1 MDLQKIYKSNGE
13 IVLSIS
19 NKDHLNELI
28 AKAEKSWGGV
38 GVESFVS
45 DLRDVEKEQKVLENL
60 KKAMKDAYNKTME
73 EQL

>member
-1 MDLQKIYKSNGE
+1 M
-13 IVLSIS
+13 SIS

-60 KKAMKDAYNKTME
+60 KKAMKDAYNKTMV
-73 EQL
+73 EQI